1 MSDTLLPEPDRIEG
15 APHPRDTEL
24 LFGQDQAQAEFL
36 IAWNSGRLHSGWL
49 MTGPR
54 GVGKA
59 TLAYQIAGFLL
70 SQPAQSEAGLFGA
83 PPPPT
88 TLALPADHPDLRLI
102 RSDAHPRLHV
112 LRRGPNDRGDKLS
125 QTIAVDRVRGLKR
138 FFHLSA
144 ADGGRRVVI
153 VDSVDEM
160 ASGAANALLKELE
173 EPPALCTL
181 LLISHQPAGLLPTIR
196 SRCRELRCA
205 ELSPKD
211 LGRALAGA
219 GHDTA
224 QSEALTTLCGG
235 SVGDAIGLL
244 NLGGLETYAE
254 MVAMLGALPR
264 IDRSVALRL
273 ADSCAGRGAE
283 LRFDLVTELADRFLV
298 RAARTGLFGEPSVQ
312 GAPGEARLLARLSP
326 DDRAARRWAEVQQ
339 SLSARLRHGKAV
351 NLDPAALILDMV
363 FKIEQTALEVAA
375 S

>member
-15 APHPRDTEL
+15 APHPRDTSEL
-24 LFGQDQAQAEFL
+24 IGQDRAEAEFL
-36 IAWNSGRLHSGWL
+36 AAFASDRLHSGWL
-49 MTGPR
+49 LTGPR

-59 TLAYQIAGFLL
+59 TMAYRIAGFLL
-70 SQPAQSEAGLFGA
+70 SQVAGSGDGLFGA

-88 TLALPADHPDLRLI
+88 SLALPADHPDMRLI
-102 RSDAHPRLHV
+102 RADAHPRLHV
-112 LRRGPNDRGDKLS
+112 LRRGPNERGDKLS
-125 QTIAVDRVRGLKR
+125 QTIAVDRVRDLKR

-153 VDSVDEM
+153 VDSVDDM
-160 ASGAANALLKELE
+160 AAGAANALLKELE
-173 EPPALCTL
+173 EPPELCTL

-196 SRCRELRCA
+196 SRCRELRFA
-205 ELSPKD
+205 ELLPAD
-211 LGRALAGA
+211 LARALAAA
-219 GHDTA
+219 GHATG
-224 QSEALTTLCGG
+224 QSEALTTLSGG

-254 MVAMLGALPR
+254 LISLLGALPR
-264 IDRSVALRL
+264 LDRPLALRL
-273 ADSCAGRGAE
+273 AESCAGRGAE
-283 LRFDLVTELADRFLV
+283 QRYDLVTELADRFLV
-298 RAARTGLFGEPSVQ
+298 RAARAGLFGEPSVQ

-326 DDRAARRWAEVQQ
+326 DDRAARRWAELQQ
-339 SLSARLRHGKAV
+339 SLGARLRHGRAV